1 MATAATT
8 ARLLCQVTGGDS
20 GDKLVN
26 IAWTLSA
33 PLNIVERPTL
43 TQAANNTITVPS
55 GAKLCVIVP
64 PTANTQVVTLKGVG
78 GDTGYA
84 IDPNEPTVL
93 CVSGA
98 TFVLNLAA
106 GSDQVFELNW
116 L

>member
-8 ARLLCQVTGGDS
+8 ARLLCQITGGDS

-26 IAWTLSA
+26 VSWSLSA
-33 PLNIVERPTL
+33 PLMQTDKTTL

-64 PTANTQVVTLKGVG
+64 PTANTQAVLLKGVG

-93 CVSGA
+93 CVSGSS
-98 TFVLNLAA
+98 FVLNLAA
-106 GSDQVFELNW
+106 GSNQSFEFNW